1 MEVGIAPPPPGVTP
15 NFNPPYTDVQVSL
28 IASTAVFLFLS
39 TGTLALR
46 LYTSI
51 SIARKCELDDVFI
64 TLAWATSVGFSA
76 LQMNALQYGWG
87 KHTWDTSA
95 TQLQRYMTHVNP
107 MASTYMLSPTLAK
120 LAILTLYYRI
130 HPGRTIRTL
139 VLAVGACIVVYTVV
153 LVVILTVPCNIIVY
167 GNNACFQNS
176 AIAHGFLN
184 VIFDVV
190 LIILP
195 LPVIWNLNMPMRQKL
210 IVGMIFGIGSGAIIA
225 SIGRTVVVQELAPLP
240 DFTYY
245 QPKTGIWSTAELNL
259 CIVCNCLTRL
269 RPFLKRH
276 FPRAAI
282 SWGSN
287 GKSGSGGGGGGGGS
301 NLKPWAP
308 SGQGS
313 SGSWNLAT
321 IGSKRSRQNTKGIQ
335 ITREYHIDSSHFDGG
350 STENIVGGGR
360 ESRAT

>member
-15 NFNPPYTDVQVSL
+15 NFHPPYTDVQVSL
-28 IASTAVFLFLS
+28 IISTAVFLFLS

-51 SIARKCELDDVFI
+51 GIVKKWELDDIFI
-64 TLAWATSVGFSA
+64 TLAWVTSVGFSA
-76 LQMNALQYGWG
+76 LQMNALKFGWG
-87 KHTWDTSA
+87 KHLWDTSA
-95 TQLQRYMTHVNP
+95 TQLATYMLHVNP
-107 MASTYMLSPTLAK
+107 MAATYMLSPTLAK

-130 HPGRTIRTL
+130 HPGRPIRIL
-139 VLAVGACIVVYTVV
+139 VLVVGVCIVVYTVT
-153 LVVILTVPCNIIVY
+153 LVVILTVPCNVITH

-184 VIFDVV
+184 IIFDVV
-190 LIILP
+190 LIVLP
-195 LPVIWNLNMPMRQKL
+195 IPVIHSLNMPMRQKM
-210 IVGMIFGIGSGAIIA
+210 IVGIIFGIGSGAIIA

-259 CIVCNCLTRL
+259 CIMCNCLTRL

-282 SWGSN
+282 AWSTQ
-287 GKSGSGGGGGGGGS
+287 GKSEGG
-301 NLKPWAP
+301 NRKPWAP

-313 SGSWNLAT
+313 GVSWNLAT
-321 IGSKRSRQNTKGIQ
+321 IGSKRTRQNTKGIQ
-335 ITREYHIDSSHFDGG
+335 VTREYHIDSDGFDGG
-350 STENIVGGGR
+350 STENIVAGEHDGH
-360 ESRAT
+360 AV